1 MTFDDLNLNGSLRKA
16 LTDLEYIH
24 PTPIQAEAFTPILAG
39 RDVLGIAQTGTG
51 KTFAFLLPIL
61 RNLKFQKTGHPRVM
75 ILVSTRELVLQT
87 VGEIEKLT
95 KYMTVR
101 VKGVYGGT
109 NINTQKLKLIEGCDI
124 VVGTPGRTMDLAFN
138 GALNLK
144 SCKQLVIDELVS

>member
-61 RNLKFQKTGHPRVM
+61 RNLKFQKTG
-75 ILVSTRELVLQT
+75 
-87 VGEIEKLT
+87 
-95 KYMTVR
+95 Y
-101 VKGVYGGT
+101 
-109 NINTQKLKLIEGCDI
+109 
-124 VVGTPGRTMDLAFN
+124 
-138 GALNLK
+138 
-144 SCKQLVIDELVS
+144 